1 MLRFETPYLL
11 SLAEISMPYDAYIRS
26 VNESVTVPKDMEDFE
41 VGTDLME
48 GENEDLFDL
57 DEITENEETAADVD
71 DVPGSVE

>member
-1 MLRFETPYLL
+1 
-11 SLAEISMPYDAYIRS
+11 MPYDAYIRS

-57 DEITENEETAADVD
+57 DEITESEESAGETEEAPD
-71 DVPGSVE
+71 SIQ

>member
-1 MLRFETPYLL
+1 
-11 SLAEISMPYDAYIRS
+11 MPYDAYIRS

>member
-1 MLRFETPYLL
+1 MSNTKVYETGNDKKRRAVLVGAKIGRV
-11 SLAEISMPYDAYIRS
+11 SD
-26 VNESVTVPKDMEDFE
+26 EDFE